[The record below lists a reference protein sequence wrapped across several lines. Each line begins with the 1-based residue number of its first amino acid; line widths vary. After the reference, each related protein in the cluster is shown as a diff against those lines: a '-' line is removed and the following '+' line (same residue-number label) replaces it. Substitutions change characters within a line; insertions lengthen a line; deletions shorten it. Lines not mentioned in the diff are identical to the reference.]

1 MDDFAWLESTPL
13 SCFVC
18 FDMVVQQVGIW
29 PAVIIPKGSFGNPTQ
44 RGVTQKREL
53 VTWLLQK
60 DCVTLCHDLL
70 AAALLSEKLH

>member
-29 PAVIIPKGSFGNPTQ
+29 PAVIIPKGSFWEPNPA
-44 RGVTQKREL
+44 
-53 VTWLLQK
+53 WSN
-60 DCVTLCHDLL
+60 
-70 AAALLSEKLH
+70 SEKMACYLAVTERLCDTVS